1 MAIECLDA
9 LMNQTRSEDPIYDSP
24 AKSPFLQAMLNVAF
38 LRDKINDF
46 RQIEGSDPN
55 AKQCQQNNSTF
66 TLLNPALRGC
76 P

>member
-55 AKQCQQNNSTF
+55 ATF
-66 TLLNPALRGC
+66 LDKPAVIF
-76 P
+76 

>member
-55 AKQCQQNNSTF
+55 ATNFPQFVQKK
-66 TLLNPALRGC
+66 LILRRKKGLF
-76 P
+76 

>member
-55 AKQCQQNNSTF
+55 ATDSSNRVWKT
-66 TLLNPALRGC
+66 
-76 P
+76 

>member
-38 LRDKINDF
+38 LRDKINGF
-46 RQIEGSDPN
+46 RQLEGSDPN
-55 AKQCQQNNSTF
+55 ANSKVS
-66 TLLNPALRGC
+66 NYSGN
-76 P
+76 

>member
-46 RQIEGSDPN
+46 RKLEGSDP
-55 AKQCQQNNSTF
+55 QCQKYN
-66 TLLNPALRGC
+66 L
-76 P
+76 